1 MFSLLQRYFSIGAF
15 NKGHKTVSIGSTRKV
30 ATDSIK
36 KRRTQGASGFEK
48 IFANSRLVFCRANVP
63 AWASHIE
70 SFRHRSH
77 GPTTISQP
85 LILLGSA
92 KRSATHHQLLH
103 EFARKN
109 GLPVVQARHC
119 KTSAQ
124 YISDIEELVK
134 GNKTFRSN
142 TLTAYPMF
150 FEESSKG
157 QKPPY
162 MLIDCSDSRVAEQA
176 IFDAQPG
183 TMFTSGSIANQFHE
197 WDLNSNSVLSYAIE
211 TLGVRHVIV
220 MGHYG
225 CGGVAASMLPVSL
238 PLAHP
243 AHIAVQ
249 TWIQPI
255 REIYQSSTRPEIVAH
270 RNKSKYIPL
279 TELPDLHDPALRALV
294 EENVKANVNRIA
306 GSYVMRDHYASL
318 PPPTSPSSSEPP
330 SGSGKNGLQGTYVFI
345 HGWVYDLENGEVTDL
360 NVSLGPPGREI
371 PKSPWPATEERERQ
385 KRIEREAKEKARP

>member
-1 MFSLLQRYFSIGAF
+1 MVHG
-15 NKGHKTVSIGSTRKV
+15 
-30 ATDSIK
+30 
-36 KRRTQGASGFEK
+36 RR
-48 IFANSRLVFCRANVP
+48 
-63 AWASHIE
+63 
-70 SFRHRSH
+70 
-77 GPTTISQP
+77 
-85 LILLGSA
+85 
-92 KRSATHHQLLH
+92 
-103 EFARKN
+103 
-109 GLPVVQARHC
+109 
-119 KTSAQ
+119 
-124 YISDIEELVK
+124 
-134 GNKTFRSN
+134 
-142 TLTAYPMF
+142 
-150 FEESSKG
+150 
-157 QKPPY
+157 
-162 MLIDCSDSRVAEQA
+162 
-176 IFDAQPG
+176 
-183 TMFTSGSIANQFHE
+183 
-197 WDLNSNSVLSYAIE
+197 NSVLSYAIE

-255 REIYQSSTRPEIVAH
+255 REIYQSSTRCVHCWCIAILIVTCILTRPEIVAH

-279 TELPDLHDPALRALV
+279 TELPDLHDRTFLTRLWNRELSNFFLKSCITRTRWRECQSKCEPNCRILCYAWRALPPSFLY
-294 EENVKANVNRIA
+294 AFTALCLPIH
-306 GSYVMRDHYASL
+306 SQHYASL

-385 KRIEREAKEKARP
+385 KRIEREAKEKARPWIPVLDCRNFYPCYKHVLCITYFAR